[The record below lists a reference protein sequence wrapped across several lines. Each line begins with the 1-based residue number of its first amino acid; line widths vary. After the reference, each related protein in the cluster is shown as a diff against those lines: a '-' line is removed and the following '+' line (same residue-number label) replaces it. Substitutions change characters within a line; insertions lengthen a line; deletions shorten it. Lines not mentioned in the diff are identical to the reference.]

1 VSDVL
6 AGSLVEEESIP
17 TSPSEIT
24 EETGEL
30 PEQTDLD
37 QISVHVN
44 YGDRKGSVVLSELA
58 AKTVLSVL
66 RSVNFPSSAAM
77 LQVGIAMQELEKGLL
92 ALEGQSGDSFPAGKL
107 SRAERRRMLRS

>member
-1 VSDVL
+1 MSDVL
-6 AGSLVEEESIP
+6 ADSLVEEETFSDSAEEAP
-17 TSPSEIT
+17 

-30 PEQTDLD
+30 PAEDPNQV
-37 QISVHVN
+37 SVHIN
-44 YGDRKGSVVLSELA
+44 YGDHKGAVVLSELA

-92 ALEGQSGDSFPAGKL
+92 QLEGKGPDTFPSKM
-107 SRAERRRMLRS
+107 SRAERRRMLRQ